1 MTSNDKIVLRGDNME
16 EKDNDIVPIQ
26 FKMTRKQRE
35 LFHKVCKANGY
46 NPSAWLRVQ
55 VINLVRENE

>member
-1 MTSNDKIVLRGDNME
+1 ME
-16 EKDNDIVPIQ
+16 EKDNDVVPIQ

-55 VINLVRENE
+55 VINLVRENEK